1 MPEEKIVVLMGSPR
15 DLQFAAKIKSF
26 LKKEKF
32 SVSCVYNVASAHRN
46 PEKLLNDLKGNERSK
61 SSIVYVTVAGLSDA
75 LSGFVAGYTRFPV
88 IACPPDSEEHGGV
101 KVFSST
107 AMPNGI
113 PVAYVAKPE
122 NAALAAIRIFA
133 LTNPELKE
141 QLDKFKQKMVK
152 VVYDGAEEVKKITE
166 KKDVNRLAV

>member
-15 DLQFAAKIKSF
+15 DLHFAAKIKEF

-32 SVSCVYNVASAHRN
+32 PVSCVYDVASAHRT
-46 PEKLLNDLKGNERSK
+46 PEKLLNDMKEYEK
-61 SSIVYVTVAGLSDA
+61 SGGSIVYVTVAGLSDA
-75 LSGFVAGYTRFPV
+75 LSGVVAGSTRFPV
-88 IACPPDSEEHGGV
+88 VACPPDSGKHGGA

-107 AMPNGI
+107 AMPKGI

-122 NAALAAIRIFA
+122 NAALVAVRIFA
-133 LTNPELKE
+133 LANPELRE
-141 QLDKFKQKMVK
+141 LLEKFKQKMVK
-152 VVYDGAEEVKKITE
+152 EVYKGAEEVKRVTQ